1 MRKLKSKEVK
11 LIQDCPVGSQLSCFI
26 LSSSQHSL
34 IPSLHKHLWHPD
46 LLLSWSS
53 HSTFCTYMS
62 NAVKFTMNEEK
73 SVEVERDELLII
85 SAHLP
90 KCRQTSHLHFF
101 LPYDYVQAGALFFSL
116 NFKFFFFFFLLG
128 YKARGDGGDRG
139 WDGWVA
145 SPTQWTWV
153 WASSGRYRRTG
164 KTGTLQSM
172 ELNMT

>member
-11 LIQDCPVGSQLSCFI
+11 LTQDCPVGSQLSCFI

-53 HSTFCTYMS
+53 HSTFRTYMS
-62 NAVKFTMNEEK
+62 NAVKFTMNEEEK
-73 SVEVERDELLII
+73 RVEVERDELII

-116 NFKFFFFFFLLG
+116 NFKFFFFW
-128 YKARGDGGDRG
+128 GGDIRQEDMGETEDEMVG
-139 WDGWVA
+139 WHHRLNGHEFEQA
-145 SPTQWTWV
+145 LGGTEGQERLACCSPW
-153 WASSGRYRRTG
+153 S
-164 KTGTLQSM
+164 
-172 ELNMT
+172 

>member
-11 LIQDCPVGSQLSCFI
+11 LTQDCPVGSQLSCFI

-116 NFKFFFFFFLLG
+116 NFKFFFFFYWDIRQEEMGETEDEMVGWHHRLNGHEFEQALG
-128 YKARGDGGDRG
+128 GTEGQERLARC
-139 WDGWVA
+139 
-145 SPTQWTWV
+145 SPW
-153 WASSGRYRRTG
+153 S
-164 KTGTLQSM
+164 
-172 ELNMT
+172 